1 MALNMDEDRIMKV
14 AERVPID
21 LHDQCPNIRVDEVMN
36 GFIVTIRCGQAVFT
50 SYDDMLSALVE
61 YRQDPLGTEL
71 KWMRA
76 SKGTPVTLQRDLK
89 AREQKMGS

>member
-1 MALNMDEDRIMKV
+1 MAKDRRMKE
-14 AERVPID
+14 AECVPID
-21 LHDQCPNIRVDEVMN
+21 LHDQCPSIRVDEVMN

-71 KWMRA
+71 KWARA
-76 SKGTPVTLQRDLK
+76 SKGTPDNLQRDLK
-89 AREQKMGS
+89 AREQK